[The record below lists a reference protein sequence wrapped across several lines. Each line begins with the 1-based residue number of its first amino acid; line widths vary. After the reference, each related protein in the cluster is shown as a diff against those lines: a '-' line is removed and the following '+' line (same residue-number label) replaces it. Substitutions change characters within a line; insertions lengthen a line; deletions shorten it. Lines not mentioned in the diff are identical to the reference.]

1 MKWPFGH
8 HGVCCCIRAIFSFR
22 TAGGSQ
28 GCSVSAPLMWPHL
41 CYHEGWGRI
50 LKYMCEKVNLL
61 LLYTAFSLSRT
72 TLQKS
77 NLCPTMSENSGSFA
91 VVEGCCNW
99 CWKNAA
105 HSAGLTHYHMGYWD
119 HQGNDHC
126 LAEVCANPR
135 QKIRCLWLG
144 ETKIKLTAQRP
155 FRMPHHGSATVRVSA
170 SWQPILREA
179 ILMQQKGACFYW

>member
-8 HGVCCCIRAIFSFR
+8 HGACCCIRAIFSFR
-22 TAGGSQ
+22 TARGPKGA
-28 GCSVSAPLMWPHL
+28 V
-41 CYHEGWGRI
+41 
-50 LKYMCEKVNLL
+50 LL
-61 LLYTAFSLSRT
+61 LLSCDPICVTMKAGEGFSNTCVRRWTHCCCTRLSASAGQPCRNPT
-72 TLQKS
+72 FAQQCQKIQEV
-77 NLCPTMSENSGSFA
+77 LLWWR
-91 VVEGCCNW
+91 GCWNW

-144 ETKIKLTAQRP
+144 ETKIKLTAQCP

-179 ILMQQKGACFYW
+179 IRMLQKGACFYW